1 MPVIFDRPLLRRRR
15 DRQARRLAGEPR
27 ATAPLYHEVADR
39 LTDRLR
45 DVHRDFPDALD
56 LGAGAG
62 ALSALLR
69 DRGGVSRVVAL
80 DISHEWGRCHQAR
93 PNDDLVVTGDE
104 ELLPFA
110 EASFDLVVSSLAL
123 HWVNDLPGTLAQIR
137 RALRP
142 DGFFLASFWGGETLH
157 ELRAAWMA
165 AEIEMEGGAGPRVS
179 PLVETADAG
188 ALMQRA
194 GFALPVVD
202 ADRITVTYEDA
213 FALMADLRLMG
224 EANAM
229 RDMRRHFSRRGTVLR
244 MAEIYRDRFGLSDG
258 RIPASFQA
266 IYLTGWAPHDS
277 QQKPLRPGQARTR
290 LADALGTDEVP
301 TGIPTRP
308 GPGGTGGEG

>member
-1 MPVIFDRPLLRRRR
+1 M
-15 DRQARRLAGEPR
+15 
-27 ATAPLYHEVADR
+27 ADR

-45 DVHRDFPDALD
+45 DVRRDFPDALD

-213 FALMADLRLMG
+213 FALMA
-224 EANAM
+224 
-229 RDMRRHFSRRGTVLR
+229 
-244 MAEIYRDRFGLSDG
+244 
-258 RIPASFQA
+258 
-266 IYLTGWAPHDS
+266 
-277 QQKPLRPGQARTR
+277 
-290 LADALGTDEVP
+290 
-301 TGIPTRP
+301 
-308 GPGGTGGEG
+308 